1 MAVCNDTVVYGIEMK
16 YGVQA
21 IESEG
26 RGLWYLQDDD
36 RKMMGI
42 MTIIDGNPSWVIL
55 KKSQIKT
62 LINELQDVYD
72 TMFDVEMG

>member
-1 MAVCNDTVVYGIEMK
+1 MARCNDTVVYGIEMK

-26 RGLWYLQDDD
+26 RGLWYLQDDE

-42 MTIIDGNPSWVIL
+42 MTVINGNPSWVIL
-55 KKSQIKT
+55 KKSQIPT
-62 LINELQDVYD
+62 LIKELQEVYD
-72 TMFDVEMG
+72 TMFD